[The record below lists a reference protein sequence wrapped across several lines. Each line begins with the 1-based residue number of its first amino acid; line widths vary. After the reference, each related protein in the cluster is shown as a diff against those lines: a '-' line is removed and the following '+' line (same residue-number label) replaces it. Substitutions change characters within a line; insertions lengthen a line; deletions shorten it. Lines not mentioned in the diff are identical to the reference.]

1 MRNDLKNIMD
11 LFRDRQNI
19 RRSLVLMCSVF
30 LLMLTVCSCKRYEPL
45 ASGGDMTPES
55 QTTEEDTSPVETETT
70 EPESETE
77 PEFIDTRTPV
87 KVKAL
92 YLASKPVGNNER
104 MDEIIKVL
112 DETELNAV
120 VIDIKDDYGK
130 VTYAMDLPYLSEL
143 ESIEVAVEDMSSLLK
158 KLKEHEI
165 YCIGRIVTMRDPHL
179 GRVKP
184 EWMLTKQD
192 GTLYKD
198 NSGYGWVNPYKEEYW
213 DYILGIALQAGKDGF
228 DEIQFDYIRFC
239 TDKGADDC
247 IFEEKDVKGRDKTT
261 VISELCS
268 YLSENIRNA
277 GLYMSC
283 DVFGTI
289 IGSKLDSRAVGQD
302 YPAMAMSVD
311 YICPMIYPSHYGNG
325 NFGIDHPDLEP
336 YKAILGACKRSK
348 NALSSYLSEGERVAV
363 VRPWLQAFTATWL
376 GKGNYMTYDKNA
388 IRQEIQAV
396 YDAGYDEWILW
407 NPSVKYDYSGFLT
420 KTQGEEEAKRI
431 EESRAAIPEEELTEA
446 AETFPVELEEALK
459 DGELSGEDESILL
472 EDGPIITY
480 E

>member
-30 LLMLTVCSCKRYEPL
+30 FLMLTVCSCKRYEPL
-45 ASGGDMTPES
+45 ASGVDMAPES

-268 YLSENIRNA
+268 YLSEKIRNA

-348 NALSSYLSEGERVAV
+348 NALSSCLSEGERVAV

>member
-19 RRSLVLMCSVF
+19 RRSLVLMFSVF

-55 QTTEEDTSPVETETT
+55 QTKEEDTSPVETETT

-143 ESIEVAVEDMSSLLK
+143 ESIEVAVEDMSSLIN

-388 IRQEIQAV
+388 IRQEIQGV

-407 NPSVKYDYSGFLT
+407 NPSVKYDYTGFLT